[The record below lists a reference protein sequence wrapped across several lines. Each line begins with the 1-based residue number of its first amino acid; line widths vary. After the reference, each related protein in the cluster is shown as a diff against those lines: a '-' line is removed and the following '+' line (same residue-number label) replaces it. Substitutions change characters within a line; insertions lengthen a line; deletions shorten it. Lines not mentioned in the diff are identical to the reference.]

1 MYGAQSFNSQKYYP
15 MQLSDLL
22 SPDYDPFLPLESLRE
37 PEPLHSPD
45 SERSSKVQPVTE
57 GILLQHVP
65 LMRRCN
71 KYEQV
76 KINYLEANCIPDH
89 KQMCLYCDLKIL
101 KNLFFFSFLFLI
113 QTLAGF
119 PSSVCVCVYVHA
131 LGHAL
136 VCVREEVC
144 VTCCGPSG
152 QSDE

>member
-1 MYGAQSFNSQKYYP
+1 

-57 GILLQHVP
+57 GILLQYVP

-89 KQMCLYCDLKIL
+89 KQICLYCDLKIL
-101 KNLFFFSFLFLI
+101 KNLFFFFLFKHCLAFPPRCVFVFMSVHLGMHWCVLERKSVSPAVVHQDRVMSNDWSTLI
-113 QTLAGF
+113 
-119 PSSVCVCVYVHA
+119 
-131 LGHAL
+131 
-136 VCVREEVC
+136 
-144 VTCCGPSG
+144 
-152 QSDE
+152 